1 MECPKCNHFN
11 DAGTGFCTQCGEAI
25 TKRKCKN
32 GHVIAAG
39 LTECPFCPKKTMMA
53 SPPPPPAAKGGRKG
67 TMVVNAE
74 QLPSGAPPAASAPHP
89 TTASNPPAPASS
101 PQGRGKTM
109 VVSPDAV
116 RPKGE
121 QADPFKS
128 LSDWVPNTGD
138 APLVGFLVS
147 FTTDP
152 NGLFWPLRFGRT
164 SIGSAK
170 DNDICLNFPDVS
182 GVHAM
187 LNIRSNKETAKIWI
201 SDNNSMNGTA
211 INGEDIFNERP
222 DVNAGDVIQ
231 IGGIEMRLVLV

>member
-1 MECPKCNHFN
+1 MQCPKCNHFN
-11 DAGTGFCTQCGEAI
+11 DTGTAFCTDCGEAI
-25 TKRKCKN
+25 AKRKCKN

-53 SPPPPPAAKGGRKG
+53 SPPPPPAAQGGRKG
-67 TMVVNAE
+67 TMVVGVE
-74 QLPSGAPPAASAPHP
+74 QLPTVDAPASPHL
-89 TTASNPPAPASS
+89 TTTSNPPAPSGS
-101 PQGRGKTM
+101 PKGRGKTM

-121 QADPFKS
+121 QADPSKS
-128 LSDWVPNTGD
+128 LADWVPNTGE

-152 NGLFWPLRFGRT
+152 NGIFWPLRFGRT
-164 SIGSAK
+164 TIGSGS

-187 LNIRSNKETAKIWI
+187 LNIRSNKKTSKIWI

-211 INGEDIFNERP
+211 INDEDIFNERP
-222 DVNAGDVIQ
+222 DVKAGDLIQ

>member
-11 DAGTGFCTQCGEAI
+11 DAGTDFCTQCGE
-25 TKRKCKN
+25 TMGKRKCKN

-39 LTECPFCPKKTMMA
+39 LTECPFCPKPQKTVMA
-53 SPPPPPAAKGGRKG
+53 SPPPLPAKGGRKG
-67 TMVVNAE
+67 TMVVSAG
-74 QLPSGAPPAASAPHP
+74 QLPSGEAAAPPHLTA
-89 TTASNPPAPASS
+89 ASNPPAPSGS
-101 PQGRGKTM
+101 PKGRGKTM
-109 VVSPDAV
+109 VVSPEVARSKAD
-116 RPKGE
+116 K
-121 QADPFKS
+121 ADPSKS
-128 LSDWVPNTGD
+128 LADWVPNTGD
-138 APLVGFLVS
+138 APLVGFLIS
-147 FTTDP
+147 FSTDP

-164 SIGSAK
+164 SIGSTS

-187 LNIRSNKETAKIWI
+187 INIRSNKKTPKIWI

>member
-1 MECPKCNHFN
+1 
-11 DAGTGFCTQCGEAI
+11 
-25 TKRKCKN
+25 
-32 GHVIAAG
+32 
-39 LTECPFCPKKTMMA
+39 MA
-53 SPPPPPAAKGGRKG
+53 RFDPG
-67 TMVVNAE
+67 
-74 QLPSGAPPAASAPHP
+74 PSG
-89 TTASNPPAPASS
+89 S
-101 PQGRGKTM
+101 PKGRGKTM

-121 QADPFKS
+121 EADPFKT
-128 LSDWVPNTGD
+128 LADWVPNTGD
-138 APLVGFLVS
+138 APLAGFLVS
-147 FTTDP
+147 FSTDP

-164 SIGSAK
+164 SIGSSS

-187 LNIRSNKETAKIWI
+187 INIRSNKKTQKIWI